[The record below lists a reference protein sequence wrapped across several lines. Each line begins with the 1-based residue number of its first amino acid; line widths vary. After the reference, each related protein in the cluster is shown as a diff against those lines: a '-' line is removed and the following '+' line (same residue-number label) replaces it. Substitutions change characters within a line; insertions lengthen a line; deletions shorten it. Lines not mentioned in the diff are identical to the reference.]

1 MTPYA
6 ERGTHQT
13 ATGQGGGRDRALPT
27 RPMLRPRTAPLA
39 RATVGRSGGG
49 GGGGGGGS
57 GRNGRRGKSAARR
70 RGPTLPMRVASPPP
84 IEAFMREILAEE
96 SRAFLPVVERA
107 RARRLA
113 RETKAATSIQRVWRG
128 CYQRAPAVSE
138 ARAVTLAMRKKIRE
152 QLRRAL
158 SGSGAAWEGAGPQS
172 RRATWHLSAAES
184 RRPRSVDGKA
194 ARAPAV
200 GLGGG
205 RDLSPRLHPGI
216 MNSTS

>member
-49 GGGGGGGS
+49 GGGGG
-57 GRNGRRGKSAARR
+57 RNGRRGKSATRR

-96 SRAFLPVVERA
+96 SRAFLPVVKLA

-128 CYQRAPAVSE
+128 SYQRAPAVSE

-158 SGSGAAWEGAGPQS
+158 SGIAGSGAAWEGAGPQP
-172 RRATWHLSAAES
+172 RRAAWHLSAAES